1 MRQIWGFIM
10 TNSANPSTLY
20 DAEPNRDPI
29 TGTPGAHPVGT
40 GLGAA
45 LGGAAAGALTGSAV
59 GPIGTLIGT
68 ALGAIVGGLAGKSVA
83 ETIDP
88 TIEVDYWR
96 DNFNDRP
103 YATQTPHFNVFEPAF
118 RYGITEYARY
128 PGRRFDDVEVE
139 LAHGW
144 TDARGASSKLEWQN
158 ARLAARDAWQRL
170 AQRHDQK

>member
-1 MRQIWGFIM
+1 M
-10 TNSANPSTLY
+10 TNSSNPSDLY
-20 DAEPNRDPI
+20 DAAPNRDPI

-40 GLGAA
+40 GVGAV
-45 LGGAAAGALTGSAV
+45 LGGALAGAMTGSAA
-59 GPIGTLIGT
+59 GPAGTLVGT

-96 DNFNDRP
+96 ENFNERP
-103 YATQTPHFNVFEPAF
+103 YAAHSPGFDAYAPAY
-118 RYGITEYARY
+118 RYGATAYTRH

-139 LAHGW
+139 LAQGW
-144 TDARGASSKLEWQN
+144 VDTRGASDLEWAN

-170 AQRHDQK
+170 SERPDRV

>member
-1 MRQIWGFIM
+1 M
-10 TNSANPSTLY
+10 TNSDNPSKLY

-45 LGGAAAGALTGSAV
+45 LGGAAAGALTGSVV
-59 GPIGTLIGT
+59 GPVGTLVGT

-83 ETIDP
+83 ESIDP
-88 TIEVDYWR
+88 TVEVDYWR
-96 DNFNDRP
+96 DNFNERP
-103 YATQTPHFNVFEPAF
+103 YAAQAPHFNVYEPAF
-118 RYGITEYARY
+118 RYGVTAYALY

-139 LAHGW
+139 LARGW
-144 TDARGASSKLEWQN
+144 IDARGASNLEWLN

-170 AQRHDQK
+170 AQLPDHR

>member
-1 MRQIWGFIM
+1 MRSIWGHTM
-10 TNSANPSTLY
+10 TNSDNPSTLY

-29 TGTPGAHPVGT
+29 TGATGAHPVGT
-40 GLGAA
+40 GLGAT
-45 LGGAAAGALTGSAV
+45 LGGAVAGALTGSAV
-59 GPIGTLIGT
+59 GPVGTLVGT

-96 DNFNDRP
+96 NNFKERP
-103 YATQTPHFNVFEPAF
+103 YATQAPDFDVFAPAY
-118 RYGITEYARY
+118 RYGVTAYARY

-139 LAHGW
+139 LGQGW
-144 TDARGASSKLEWQN
+144 IGARGASNLEWLT

-170 AQRHDQK
+170 AQLPDHR